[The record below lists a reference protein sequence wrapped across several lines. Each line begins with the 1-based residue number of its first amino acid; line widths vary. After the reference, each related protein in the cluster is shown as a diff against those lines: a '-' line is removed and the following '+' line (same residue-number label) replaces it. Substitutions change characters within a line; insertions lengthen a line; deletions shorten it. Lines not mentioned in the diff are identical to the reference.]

1 MSLSILFSGAIYLV
15 VSNELKARLTNF
27 QTNVE
32 ETLELTQAPSLNS
45 IIHATD
51 DLMVSDKLVAD
62 LLYVNI
68 FVLIGGGFISYFL
81 ARRNLIPIKKLHEA
95 QSRFTSDASHELR
108 TPLAVMKTELEVAL
122 RDDNATIDNLK
133 EVLSSNLEEVGK
145 LSKLA
150 EMLLSLS
157 QLDNTKLKLGPVN
170 LDKATRGIISDLKQ
184 PKKRIELSSKKQ
196 QIVYGNEMALL
207 DLVKVLIDNS
217 IQYSPKG
224 SIIRIIISKHDDNY
238 AKFEITNIGPGIKPD
253 KLPYIFDRFYRA
265 DTSRTNGN
273 NKGLGLGL
281 SLANNIVELHNGSL
295 SASSI
300 PGVDTT
306 FTLLL
311 PLNSSVQNRK

>member
-15 VSNELKARLTNF
+15 ASNELQTRLINF
-27 QTNVE
+27 QTNIQ

-51 DLMVSDKLVAD
+51 DLRVSDKLVAD

-81 ARRNLIPIKKLHEA
+81 ARRNLIPIKKIHEA

-170 LDKATRGIISDLKQ
+170 LNKATRGVVSGLKQ

-196 QIVYGNEMALL
+196 LVVFGNEMALL
-207 DLVKVLIDNS
+207 DLVKVLIDNA
-217 IQYSPKG
+217 IQFSPNN
-224 SIIRIIISKHDDNY
+224 SIIHIIISKHDDNY
-238 AKFEITNIGPGIKPD
+238 AKFKITNTGPGIQPG
-253 KLPYIFDRFYRA
+253 KLPYVFDRFYRA
-265 DTSRTNGN
+265 DTSRTSGN
-273 NKGLGLGL
+273 NKSLGLGL
-281 SLANNIVELHNGSL
+281 ALANNIAELHNGSL